1 MKETEQNNN
10 IENIPNE
17 INNECQK
24 HYIKESTLHL
34 DSEFKPTENNKEE
47 ENTVTQ
53 TIVTLLKGKNEEN
66 NETLY
71 QLNNSSKKTDDT
83 SNNSLQKTNDVKK
96 ENNSTQTTNEGFL
109 QKTKRWAGNVW
120 SYINIK
126 NYFPKAEYIEYKNAN
141 GDIVKIPKKK
151 IPLKKKPKTEED
163 DEQHIVNKMV
173 EREDKKMY
181 SYAMDNVPF
190 ASHFF

>member
-1 MKETEQNNN
+1 MKEIEQNNN

-17 INNECQK
+17 IKNEYQQ
-24 HYIKESTLHL
+24 HSIKESTILF
-34 DSEFKPTENNKEE
+34 DSEFKPPENNQE
-47 ENTVTQ
+47 ENTVSQ
-53 TIVTLLKGKNEEN
+53 TIFTLLKGKNEEN

-71 QLNNSSKKTDDT
+71 KLNNSSKKTDDT
-83 SNNSLQKTNDVKK
+83 SNNNLQKTSDVKNEK
-96 ENNSTQTTNEGFL
+96 NSNQITNEGFM

-151 IPLKKKPKTEED
+151 IPLKKKPETEED

-173 EREDKKMY
+173 DREDKKMY
-181 SYAMDNVPF
+181 SYAVDNVPY
-190 ASHFF
+190 ASYIF